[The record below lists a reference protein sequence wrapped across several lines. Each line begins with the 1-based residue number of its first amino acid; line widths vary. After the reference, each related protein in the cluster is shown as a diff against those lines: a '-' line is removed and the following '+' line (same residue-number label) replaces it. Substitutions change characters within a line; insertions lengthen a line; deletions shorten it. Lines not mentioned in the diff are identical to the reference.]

1 MTAFCGDVPHQIPP
15 LEMSEVSDSLQ
26 YGGVIESDNLICG
39 GHGGVLWAPFCAEV
53 SIKIMPIK
61 IIVLTEYNPSGSRPN
76 FFGRQHLTFDK
87 GGKNVV
93 LSEG

>member
-39 GHGGVLWAPFCAEV
+39 GHGGVLWALLKHYCFTA
-53 SIKIMPIK
+53 
-61 IIVLTEYNPSGSRPN
+61 G
-76 FFGRQHLTFDK
+76 HHFD
-87 GGKNVV
+87 
-93 LSEG
+93 EC